1 MDAQGFWRIMRW
13 ENNMDYQIYNFLV
26 GQIENAIQK
35 AHENYV
41 TAVSQYPTR
50 GLSKKQLAA
59 KAIND
64 ELCWQAY
71 RKEESSLRKG
81 LEDLRES
88 IKSYQKEHNPT
99 NKGLLEF
106 WCVDQKDID
115 KLAKKCKVKN
125 KQQKRI
131 KQK

>member
-1 MDAQGFWRIMRW
+1 
-13 ENNMDYQIYNFLV
+13 MDYDNYNFLV

-41 TAVSQYPTR
+41 TAVSRYPTR

-71 RKEESSLRKG
+71 QKEKSSLRKG

-88 IKSYQKEHNPT
+88 IKSYHKEHNPT
-99 NKGLLEF
+99 NKELLGF
-106 WCVDQKDID
+106 WCVDEKEIDRLQKT
-115 KLAKKCKVKN
+115 AKVRT
-125 KQQKRI
+125 QK
-131 KQK
+131 KKS

>member
-1 MDAQGFWRIMRW
+1 
-13 ENNMDYQIYNFLV
+13 MDYPIYNFLA
-26 GQIENAIQK
+26 GQIENAIEK
-35 AHENYV
+35 AHEGYV
-41 TAVSQYPTR
+41 RAISQYPTR

-71 RKEESSLRKG
+71 LKEESSLRKG

-88 IKSYQKEHNPT
+88 IKSYHKDHNPT

-106 WCVDQKDID
+106 WCVDKKDID
-115 KLAKKCKVKN
+115 RLQKTAKVKT
-125 KQQKRI
+125 QK
-131 KQK
+131 KKS